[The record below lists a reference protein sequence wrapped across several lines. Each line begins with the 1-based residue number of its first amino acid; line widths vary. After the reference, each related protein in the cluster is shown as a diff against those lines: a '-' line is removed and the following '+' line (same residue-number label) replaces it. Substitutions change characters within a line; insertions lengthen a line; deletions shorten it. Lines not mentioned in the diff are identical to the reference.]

1 MSSYN
6 NLRSYFPNYLSTD
19 SLFTKM
25 SSLGAPWPSEVGQDM
40 DDAYFTM
47 YSGIKNPSE
56 FVLLHLNPD
65 SETANSLTIARILYG
80 IYGENWTKVWEAFKT
95 KYNPIENYNMQE
107 TIDRTKTNDRV
118 VGRDKDF
125 TSNVDGSE
133 TETGEQD
140 DTQNV
145 TGETGSNTTT
155 DSNGTSS
162 LEHGEV
168 VSRTAQS
175 DSFIFAFNSSEKSP
189 TSSQTEEGSDTHS
202 GTDTTTTTD
211 HSESSTTGTSKTDST
226 GKTTTSR
233 DLVSKDVRVDK
244 EAENITDTD
253 DEKENQQLTR
263 VGNIGVTTTQ
273 QMLQQE
279 FELWRWNFFT
289 QVFEDVDK
297 FLTLS
302 VYSSC
307 IH

>member
-25 SSLGAPWPSEVGQDM
+25 SSLGAPWSSEVGQDM

-125 TSNVDGSE
+125 TSNVDGTE

-145 TGETGSNTTT
+145 TGETGSNSTT

-162 LEHGEV
+162 LEHGETV
-168 VSRTAQS
+168 ARTAQS
-175 DSFIFAFNSSEKSP
+175 DSFIFAFNSYEKSP
-189 TSSQTEEGSDTHS
+189 TSSQIEEGSDTHS
-202 GTDTTTTTD
+202 GTDTTTTID
-211 HSESSTTGTSKTDST
+211 HSETSTTGTSKTDSI

-263 VGNIGVTTTQ
+263 AGNIGVTTTQ